1 MCSVSSVRSIAATSG
16 RHRKQAPHR
25 RVLTCPP
32 SPAIV
37 GGVTRDEYLR
47 IPYVLVVESVMRP
60 DGDWLRRASYPELP
74 GACAEAESAVDA
86 MDLADDR
93 RVSIIT
99 ERLARGELVPVP
111 RPPI

>member
-1 MCSVSSVRSIAATSG
+1 
-16 RHRKQAPHR
+16 
-25 RVLTCPP
+25 LTEL
-32 SPAIV
+32 
-37 GGVTRDEYLR
+37 TLEEYLAV
-47 IPYVLVVESVMRP
+47 PYVLTMESVERP
-60 DGDWLRRASYPELP
+60 DGEWVRRASYPELP

-99 ERLARGELVPVP
+99 ERLACGERVPVP